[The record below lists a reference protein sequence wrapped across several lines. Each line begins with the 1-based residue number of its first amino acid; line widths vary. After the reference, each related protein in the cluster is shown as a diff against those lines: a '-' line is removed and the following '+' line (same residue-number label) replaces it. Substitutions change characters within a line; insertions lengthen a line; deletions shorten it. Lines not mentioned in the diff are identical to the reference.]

1 MVSFM
6 AKPIRLGAFV
16 LGLICSG
23 LGCYGA
29 WEFALRLEG
38 TVTYLVLA
46 SPVIAAAAAL
56 IPSFA
61 EHAWLRGSYL
71 KSLLWWLVL
80 VPAGA
85 VVFFSSAERVHAAKA
100 GAQAER
106 DALRGVATRAQAALT
121 RAEGQLDKAKA
132 AANKARGRKQCGPDC
147 RTKLAAEAS
156 AQVDVEAA
164 RQALFKAESA
174 ATADSPITAP
184 VWLLPAA
191 LDLVAFMAMWSAFS
205 GGRQPKPATVRV
217 AATQGKRRS
226 KAKRNR
232 PRVSK
237 EERAK
242 AEAEAL
248 FRRGANDNVVS
259 FPAA

>member
-1 MVSFM
+1 MVT
-6 AKPIRLGAFV
+6 AVRLGAFV

-29 WEFALRLEG
+29 WEFALKLEG

-85 VVFFSSAERVHAAKA
+85 VVFFSSAERVHVAKA

-147 RTKLAAEAS
+147 RTKLAAEALT
-156 AQVDVEAA
+156 QVDVDAA

-191 LDLVAFMAMWSAFS
+191 LDLVAFMAMWSDFS
-205 GGRQPKPATVRV
+205 GGRKPAPARR
-217 AATQGKRRS
+217 ATQGKRRR
-226 KAKRNR
+226 KRSQ
-232 PRVSK
+232 PRAPKWMSP
-237 EERAK
+237 RQQ
-242 AEAEAL
+242 AEAL
-248 FRRGANDNVVS
+248 FQRKANDNVVS